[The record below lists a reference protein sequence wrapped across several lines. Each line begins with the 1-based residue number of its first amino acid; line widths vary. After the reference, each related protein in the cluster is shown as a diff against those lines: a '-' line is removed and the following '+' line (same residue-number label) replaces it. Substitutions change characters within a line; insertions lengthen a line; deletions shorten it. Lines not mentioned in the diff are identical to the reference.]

1 MEDSLPPGAQPGA
14 AADAAAPE
22 EEKRVDPSD
31 GGSYTLG
38 SFKEVYGDRAGLHLW
53 AEAGRIM
60 MRDHPEARG
69 ALTGPGSL
77 ALSAA
82 WDARTARCMNRR
94 TMAALQRLAFAR
106 AVHDMIGQLDP
117 LALESFLADA
127 LGAPQ
132 AVADRHAA
140 ECARRMVRSGRDG
153 WLALQEMSQRLRSN
167 ITVVLAAARRNH
179 RALKCVHPR
188 LWTDRDFMLSAVSLC
203 GDVLGLPGQDGVQ
216 IGVQIGGELDDR
228 QVVLTAVKQCGQAVR
243 FASGRL
249 QTDRQVVLSA
259 LGQCSGIFAV
269 IVKSLQLLPEWENLI
284 VYKRPG
290 SVLAANSVFALWAD
304 REVMLAAAERDSHR
318 EYRGGFGALQCI
330 AIAACCEADDVLR
343 EDAIGWRCTMLLDV
357 GRHRF
362 TLSNTELVLDWSD
375 PTSLL
380 ADREVVL
387 AAVSK
392 CGVALQFAAP
402 ELQADRAVVLEAVGS
417 CGEAIH
423 YASAELQRD
432 PDVQLAAVV
441 QSGRLTTLLPM
452 EAERQVSTLE
462 QYFKYGEYSYDE
474 DDYDEDD
481 YNYDGE
487 TRKRSRRF
495 HAASLV
501 AQRDEATPAIRTLS
515 AVYLNAAWCGVLVD
529 SGTFED
535 GEDLL
540 FAQKRI
546 SSRRQRLIEC
556 RIPAMTPAA
565 FAGLCA
571 EMAATETLWNNG
583 INPLGLMEGAGY
595 RWLRKGNGW
604 AWLHSDNNGCAA
616 AAAAGAAA
624 GGDGGSGGRLPETE
638 ESQPAAEAP
647 RLLPGDDTQ
656 GLLSLQLKPLALYD
670 AARAHRA
677 AMIDERRDWDSRSLD
692 RSRGPRYDTVEKL
705 CSLAN
710 AGVASRRHDQA
721 MVEAMRVSRIFASE
735 LGESTYSDWGFRGF
749 GGLGDDSDEYHGY
762 EQAADKHD
770 DRGTR
775 GRLSGGGKQRRR

>member
-1 MEDSLPPGAQPGA
+1 M
-14 AADAAAPE
+14 
-22 EEKRVDPSD
+22 
-31 GGSYTLG
+31 
-38 SFKEVYGDRAGLHLW
+38 
-53 AEAGRIM
+53 
-60 MRDHPEARG
+60 
-69 ALTGPGSL
+69 
-77 ALSAA
+77 
-82 WDARTARCMNRR
+82 
-94 TMAALQRLAFAR
+94 
-106 AVHDMIGQLDP
+106 
-117 LALESFLADA
+117 
-127 LGAPQ
+127 
-132 AVADRHAA
+132 
-140 ECARRMVRSGRDG
+140 
-153 WLALQEMSQRLRSN
+153 
-167 ITVVLAAARRNH
+167 
-179 RALKCVHPR
+179 
-188 LWTDRDFMLSAVSLC
+188 
-203 GDVLGLPGQDGVQ
+203 
-216 IGVQIGGELDDR
+216 
-228 QVVLTAVKQCGQAVR
+228 
-243 FASGRL
+243 
-249 QTDRQVVLSA
+249 VLSA

-330 AIAACCEADDVLR
+330 AIAACGGAGDVLS
-343 EDAIGWRCTMLLDV
+343 DG

-375 PTSLL
+375 PRLADSLL
-380 ADREVVL
+380 ADKEVVL

-462 QYFKYGEYSYDE
+462 QYFKYGEYSYDGAQ
-474 DDYDEDD
+474 DDYDYDD
-481 YNYDGE
+481 E
-487 TRKRSRRF
+487 TREHLRERNDETRERSRRF

-616 AAAAGAAA
+616 AAAAGADA
-624 GGDGGSGGRLPETE
+624 GGGGGSGGRLPETE